1 MTELLLLMAPSP
13 GGGGNSTM
21 GALTS
26 IIPIIL
32 IFVVFYFFMIRPQ
45 KKKQDEKEK
54 AIAALVK
61 GDKVVTIG
69 GAHGVIDGIDDK
81 TVTVRLTPAGLLV
94 KFDKSAISTIT
105 KASE

>member
-1 MTELLLLMAPSP
+1 MTELLFLMAPPQGGS
-13 GGGGNSTM
+13 GGGIGSLLVNI
-21 GALTS
+21 L
-26 IIPIIL
+26 PIVL

-54 AIAALVK
+54 ALAALTK

-81 TVTVRLTPAGLLV
+81 TVTVRLTPAGLIV